1 MIDMNR
7 KKKDKNQRKK
17 RMKIENLCIN
27 CMREMKSQTGVCE
40 HCGFDERKYDF
51 PQHHMRPFTILAG
64 KYLIGKAIGEG
75 GFGIT
80 YIGMDLELEAR
91 VAIKEYYPQGAAAR
105 DSRTNDG
112 TVRSY
117 SENTRTFF
125 EEGREKFINEA
136 RTIAKFR
143 ELPEIVG
150 VIEFFREN
158 QTAYI
163 VMEYLDG
170 QTLKQYLKANDG
182 KIPADELL
190 RMMKPLISSL
200 GKIHSQGLIHRD
212 ISPDNIMLMKDG
224 SIKILDFGG
233 ARDFI
238 SQNGKSLSVM
248 VKHGYAPE
256 EQYRSHGD
264 QGPWTDV
271 YALCAT
277 MYRCITGKIPPE
289 ALDRL
294 YQDELK
300 PISSFGV
307 NCPKYIEQA
316 ITKGLS
322 VRKDGRYQSME
333 ELYDALYKEQ
343 KEPEKKHKE
352 KNSSIELE
360 HSEYIEHAI
369 DRGLNVYADELYDD
383 LQKEQIDQGLNA
395 YADELCDALQNEQID
410 QGLNAYADKLYDTLR
425 KEQRKSEKVHKSNET
440 DTKKKENK
448 RNVNKKNEEKKI
460 IITAAA
466 TAAIG
471 IAVIAGVGIKVKQP
485 DEEVVVKTVTTPTP
499 STKDEMTPTPEP
511 KNSDEEI
518 VQTASGVN
526 IIKQN
531 ATYYATAVECV
542 RADCSTN
549 SEPIDGVKMGQKLTS
564 TGVSEDKAWFE
575 VIMDDKVGYVRSEFV
590 SEKALEKIQDTPS
603 SLNNKEYLN
612 VYNGKGSGYY
622 GEGEKVK
629 ISTTKQSEAP
639 YFPVWSGNGM
649 IENPYFNETTIIMPE
664 TGKNEAYER
673 PLRYY
678 SDVQLKV
685 ERTKLY
691 DESGNFIIKIEGK
704 DYIFPMSVQEFENK
718 GGKIEKQDIKR
729 ISGYYTQNKIKAQ
742 CLKNEKAIL
751 FIGVKI
757 ENENQI
763 DIVSMDFCDSNLQVE
778 VPGSISIGQSTREDV
793 ENVYGK
799 MNSYMFETSYF
810 LNYYIEGEVT
820 IEFKFNQN
828 NIVSEII
835 VRKIPKDYTLPQ
847 S

>member
-1 MIDMNR
+1 
-7 KKKDKNQRKK
+7 
-17 RMKIENLCIN
+17 MKVENLCIN

-105 DSRTNDG
+105 DNRTNDG

-136 RTIAKFR
+136 RTIARFR

-170 QTLKQYLKANDG
+170 QTLKQYLKTNGG

-200 GKIHSQGLIHRD
+200 GKVHSQGLIHRD
-212 ISPDNIMLMKDG
+212 ISPDNIMLMQDG

-233 ARDFI
+233 ARDFV

-307 NCPKYIEQA
+307 NCPKYIEEA
-316 ITKGLS
+316 IIKGLS

-333 ELYDALYKEQ
+333 ELYDALYKG
-343 KEPEKKHKE
+343 KPPKPPEPPKP
-352 KNSSIELE
+352 KN
-360 HSEYIEHAI
+360 
-369 DRGLNVYADELYDD
+369 N
-383 LQKEQIDQGLNA
+383 KT
-395 YADELCDALQNEQID
+395 
-410 QGLNAYADKLYDTLR
+410 KL
-425 KEQRKSEKVHKSNET
+425 
-440 DTKKKENK
+440 
-448 RNVNKKNEEKKI
+448 I
-460 IITAAA
+460 IAAAA

-590 SEKALEKIQDTPS
+590 SEKELEKIQDTPS
-603 SLNNKEYLN
+603 SLNNKGYLN

-629 ISTTKQSEAP
+629 ISTTKQSEAS

-664 TGKNEAYER
+664 TGKNETYER

-691 DESGNFIIKIEGK
+691 DESGNFVIKIEGK

-742 CLKNEKAIL
+742 CLKNEKAIF

-757 ENENQI
+757 ENENQM
-763 DIVSMDFCDSNLQVE
+763 DIVSMDFCDSDLQVE
-778 VPGSISIGQSTREDV
+778 VPGSISIGQSTKEDV
-793 ENVYGK
+793 ENTYGK
-799 MNSYMFETSYF
+799 MNSYSFETSYF
-810 LNYYIEGEVT
+810 VNYYIEGEVT
-820 IEFKFNQN
+820 IEFKFNPY

-835 VRKIPKDYTLPQ
+835 VRKIPEDYVFLQ

>member
-1 MIDMNR
+1 
-7 KKKDKNQRKK
+7 
-17 RMKIENLCIN
+17 MKVENLCII

-105 DSRTNDG
+105 DNRTNDG

-136 RTIAKFR
+136 RTIARFR

-170 QTLKQYLKANDG
+170 QTLKQYLKTNSG

-200 GKIHSQGLIHRD
+200 GKVHSQGLIHRD
-212 ISPDNIMLMKDG
+212 ISPDNIMLMQDG

-233 ARDFI
+233 ARDFV

-264 QGPWTDV
+264 QGPWPDV

-307 NCPKYIEQA
+307 NCPKYIEEA
-316 ITKGLS
+316 IIKGLS

-333 ELYDALYKEQ
+333 ELYDALYKG
-343 KEPEKKHKE
+343 KPPKPPEPPKP
-352 KNSSIELE
+352 KN
-360 HSEYIEHAI
+360 
-369 DRGLNVYADELYDD
+369 N
-383 LQKEQIDQGLNA
+383 KT
-395 YADELCDALQNEQID
+395 
-410 QGLNAYADKLYDTLR
+410 KL
-425 KEQRKSEKVHKSNET
+425 
-440 DTKKKENK
+440 
-448 RNVNKKNEEKKI
+448 I
-460 IITAAA
+460 IAAAA

-526 IIKQN
+526 IIKKN
-531 ATYYATAVECV
+531 AIYYVKEDVNV
-542 RADCSTN
+542 RSDCSVEA
-549 SEPIDGVKMGQKLTS
+549 EPLTGATVGQELAS
-564 TGVSEDKAWFE
+564 TGISEDGDWIEIKMNGQTGYVFADL
-575 VIMDDKVGYVRSEFV
+575 VSTTAPVKYHLDVGYDAE
-590 SEKALEKIQDTPS
+590 
-603 SLNNKEYLN
+603 
-612 VYNGKGSGYY
+612 GSGDYSV
-622 GEGEKVK
+622 GEQVK
-629 ISTTKQSEAP
+629 ISAAEYFVVWLGGNFDKIELIKDIYSKDTT
-639 YFPVWSGNGM
+639 F
-649 IENPYFNETTIIMPE
+649 IMPDHDAYVSDMTLTQSAE
-664 TGKNEAYER
+664 VKN
-673 PLRYY
+673 PN
-678 SDVQLKV
+678 
-685 ERTKLY
+685 LY
-691 DESGNFIIKIEGK
+691 DEFGRTVIKLDGEK
-704 DYIFPMSVQEFENK
+704 YTLPVSVQELESK
-718 GGKIEKQDIKR
+718 GWECDFGDEEEIKAYPGYYVMGGMASKINEDGIPSYIYVTGKIND
-729 ISGYYTQNKIKAQ
+729 NK
-742 CLKNEKAIL
+742 
-751 FIGVKI
+751 
-757 ENENQI
+757 QI
-763 DIVSMDFCDSNLQVE
+763 DIVGMKSCVYDNGQMEL
-778 VPGSISIGQSTREDV
+778 PGGINV
-793 ENVYGK
+793 ENSRYKDVRNIYGEGGG
-799 MNSYMFETSYF
+799 SYILGDVAVEIIYDDSTYDGEKRYDDQNENDMP
-810 LNYYIEGEVT
+810 IAEVT
-820 IEFKFNQN
+820 VIKLPEN
-828 NIVSEII
+828 
-835 VRKIPKDYTLPQ
+835 YTPPQ
-847 S
+847 D

>member
-1 MIDMNR
+1 
-7 KKKDKNQRKK
+7 
-17 RMKIENLCIN
+17 MKVENLCIN

-105 DSRTNDG
+105 DNRTNDG

-136 RTIAKFR
+136 RTIARFR

-170 QTLKQYLKANDG
+170 QTLKQYLKTNGG

-200 GKIHSQGLIHRD
+200 GKVHSQGLIHRD
-212 ISPDNIMLMKDG
+212 ISPDNIMLMQDG

-233 ARDFI
+233 ARDFV

-307 NCPKYIEQA
+307 NCPKYIEEA
-316 ITKGLS
+316 IIKGLS

-333 ELYDALYKEQ
+333 ELYDALYKG
-343 KEPEKKHKE
+343 KPPKPPEPPKP
-352 KNSSIELE
+352 KN
-360 HSEYIEHAI
+360 
-369 DRGLNVYADELYDD
+369 N
-383 LQKEQIDQGLNA
+383 KT
-395 YADELCDALQNEQID
+395 
-410 QGLNAYADKLYDTLR
+410 KL
-425 KEQRKSEKVHKSNET
+425 
-440 DTKKKENK
+440 
-448 RNVNKKNEEKKI
+448 I
-460 IITAAA
+460 IAAA
-466 TAAIG
+466 AAAAIG
-471 IAVIAGVGIKVKQP
+471 IAVIAGVGIKMKQS
-485 DEEVVVKTVTTPTP
+485 DEKEVVAKVAV
-499 STKDEMTPTPEP
+499 TPE
-511 KNSDEEI
+511 E
-518 VQTASGVN
+518 
-526 IIKQN
+526 
-531 ATYYATAVECV
+531 AVESMDDDFGMDMEGATEV
-542 RADCSTN
+542 TGQNLYNESGRFVIK
-549 SEPIDGVKMGQKLTS
+549 IDGEDYTLP
-564 TGVSEDKAWFE
+564 VSIQELESNGWECYFGDIEETEKYSGDYIYGGWAKKRNEDGGFR
-575 VIMDDKVGYVRSEFV
+575 IFQTIG
-590 SEKALEKIQDTPS
+590 KI
-603 SLNNKEYLN
+603 NNK
-612 VYNGKGSGYY
+612 G
-622 GEGEKVK
+622 
-629 ISTTKQSEAP
+629 
-639 YFPVWSGNGM
+639 
-649 IENPYFNETTIIMPE
+649 
-664 TGKNEAYER
+664 
-673 PLRYY
+673 
-678 SDVQLKV
+678 
-685 ERTKLY
+685 
-691 DESGNFIIKIEGK
+691 
-704 DYIFPMSVQEFENK
+704 
-718 GGKIEKQDIKR
+718 
-729 ISGYYTQNKIKAQ
+729 
-742 CLKNEKAIL
+742 
-751 FIGVKI
+751 
-757 ENENQI
+757 QI
-763 DIVSMDFCDSNLQVE
+763 DIVGIDGYHYESMELPGGILVGKSTMQDIQNIYGESERGVYYITGDVSIKFDYDSNDKVYS
-778 VPGSISIGQSTREDV
+778 VSINKLP
-793 ENVYGK
+793 EN
-799 MNSYMFETSYF
+799 
-810 LNYYIEGEVT
+810 
-820 IEFKFNQN
+820 
-828 NIVSEII
+828 
-835 VRKIPKDYTLPQ
+835 YTPPQ
-847 S
+847 D

>member
-1 MIDMNR
+1 
-7 KKKDKNQRKK
+7 
-17 RMKIENLCIN
+17 MKVENLCIN

-105 DSRTNDG
+105 DNRTNDG

-136 RTIAKFR
+136 RTIARFR

-170 QTLKQYLKANDG
+170 QTLKQYLKTNGG

-200 GKIHSQGLIHRD
+200 GKVHSQGLIHRD
-212 ISPDNIMLMKDG
+212 ISPDNIMLMQDG

-233 ARDFI
+233 ARDFV

-307 NCPKYIEQA
+307 NCPKYIEEA
-316 ITKGLS
+316 IIKGLS

-333 ELYDALYKEQ
+333 ELYDALYKGNPP
-343 KEPEKKHKE
+343 KPPEPPKP
-352 KNSSIELE
+352 KN
-360 HSEYIEHAI
+360 
-369 DRGLNVYADELYDD
+369 N
-383 LQKEQIDQGLNA
+383 KT
-395 YADELCDALQNEQID
+395 
-410 QGLNAYADKLYDTLR
+410 KL
-425 KEQRKSEKVHKSNET
+425 
-440 DTKKKENK
+440 
-448 RNVNKKNEEKKI
+448 I
-460 IITAAA
+460 IAAVA
-466 TAAIG
+466 VAAG
-471 IAVIAGVGIKVKQP
+471 VVVAAGVGMKMKQSG
-485 DEEVVVKTVTTPTP
+485 EKEVVAKVAATPTSIPEATATSEATATPVPEESEPVPTAELTHP
-499 STKDEMTPTPEP
+499 SY
-511 KNSDEEI
+511 
-518 VQTASGVN
+518 
-526 IIKQN
+526 
-531 ATYYATAVECV
+531 YYAKEKTKVYV
-542 RADCSTN
+542 DTDTN
-549 SEPIDGVKMGQKLTS
+549 SECLGELEDGQEVPYYDDSMNDWLCIKYKNRQKAYVQKAYVSTEIPEERFRLSIADAYASGFYKAGQKIRIEYDGNTQDGYYFHNWSCHIDGVVEDPYATVTEVTMPDEDIDIGWCGSDWKPVEIQTDSLREVLTDYTIKINGESYKLPMTYEEFEQKGWRAEYENLEEEVRIMGVRS
-564 TGVSEDKAWFE
+564 TKTFQNQNDSSEINCDLALKADGNVYIVGLGIFKNQNTTLNIEFPGGIVFGKSTRDDIKSAYGETSEDVFSGGDPNYMGYWR
-575 VIMDDKVGYVRSEFV
+575 DGSVGIDFGFTDEGQMETFN
-590 SEKALEKIQDTPS
+590 LDNNPS
-603 SLNNKEYLN
+603 SY
-612 VYNGKGSGYY
+612 
-622 GEGEKVK
+622 
-629 ISTTKQSEAP
+629 
-639 YFPVWSGNGM
+639 
-649 IENPYFNETTIIMPE
+649 
-664 TGKNEAYER
+664 
-673 PLRYY
+673 
-678 SDVQLKV
+678 
-685 ERTKLY
+685 
-691 DESGNFIIKIEGK
+691 
-704 DYIFPMSVQEFENK
+704 
-718 GGKIEKQDIKR
+718 
-729 ISGYYTQNKIKAQ
+729 
-742 CLKNEKAIL
+742 
-751 FIGVKI
+751 
-757 ENENQI
+757 
-763 DIVSMDFCDSNLQVE
+763 
-778 VPGSISIGQSTREDV
+778 
-793 ENVYGK
+793 
-799 MNSYMFETSYF
+799 
-810 LNYYIEGEVT
+810 
-820 IEFKFNQN
+820 
-828 NIVSEII
+828 
-835 VRKIPKDYTLPQ
+835 
-847 S
+847 

>member
-1 MIDMNR
+1 
-7 KKKDKNQRKK
+7 
-17 RMKIENLCIN
+17 MKIENLCIN

-170 QTLKQYLKANDG
+170 QTLKQYLKANGG

-200 GKIHSQGLIHRD
+200 GKVHSQGLIHRD

-294 YQDELK
+294 YEDELK
-300 PISSFGV
+300 PISSFNV
-307 NCPKYIEQA
+307 DCPKYIEEA
-316 ITKGLS
+316 ILKGLS

-333 ELYDALYKEQ
+333 ELYNVLYKEQ
-343 KEPEKKHKE
+343 KKPEKKHKE
-352 KNSSIELE
+352 KISSIESE

-369 DRGLNVYADELYDD
+369 DQGLNVYADEL
-383 LQKEQIDQGLNA
+383 
-395 YADELCDALQNEQID
+395 CDTLRKEQID
-410 QGLNAYADKLYDTLR
+410 QGLNAYADKLYDDLR
-425 KEQRKSEKVHKSNET
+425 KEQRKPEKVYKSNET
-440 DTKKKENK
+440 DTEKKENNK
-448 RNVNKKNEEKKI
+448 NVNKKNKEKKI
-460 IITAAA
+460 RIVAVIIAVIGIAIS
-466 TAAIG
+466 AAIG
-471 IAVIAGVGIKVKQP
+471 IKMGQ
-485 DEEVVVKTVTTPTP
+485 
-499 STKDEMTPTPEP
+499 S
-511 KNSDEEI
+511 N
-518 VQTASGVN
+518 QTASGVN

-531 ATYYATAVECV
+531 DTYYVDVE
-542 RADCSTN
+542 
-549 SEPIDGVKMGQKLTS
+549 
-564 TGVSEDKAWFE
+564 
-575 VIMDDKVGYVRSEFV
+575 
-590 SEKALEKIQDTPS
+590 
-603 SLNNKEYLN
+603 
-612 VYNGKGSGYY
+612 
-622 GEGEKVK
+622 
-629 ISTTKQSEAP
+629 
-639 YFPVWSGNGM
+639 
-649 IENPYFNETTIIMPE
+649 
-664 TGKNEAYER
+664 
-673 PLRYY
+673 
-678 SDVQLKV
+678 
-685 ERTKLY
+685 
-691 DESGNFIIKIEGK
+691 
-704 DYIFPMSVQEFENK
+704 K
-718 GGKIEKQDIKR
+718 GGKIHTDCDTGSEVIAETTFGQEL
-729 ISGYYTQNKIKAQ
+729 ISTGIS
-742 CLKNEKAIL
+742 
-751 FIGVKI
+751 
-757 ENENQI
+757 ENGRWI
-763 DIVSMDFCDSNLQVE
+763 
-778 VPGSISIGQSTREDV
+778 
-793 ENVYGK
+793 
-799 MNSYMFETSYF
+799 
-810 LNYYIEGEVT
+810 EVT
-820 IEFKFNQN
+820 INGETGY
-828 NIVSEII
+828 I
-835 VRKIPKDYTLPQ
+835 RKQWVKPGIE
-847 S
+847 

>member
-1 MIDMNR
+1 
-7 KKKDKNQRKK
+7 
-17 RMKIENLCIN
+17 MKVENLCIN

-80 YIGMDLELEAR
+80 YIGIDLELEAR

-170 QTLKQYLKANDG
+170 QTLKQYLKANGG
-182 KIPADELL
+182 KIQADELL

-200 GKIHSQGLIHRD
+200 GKIHRQGLIHRD

-307 NCPKYIEQA
+307 NCPKYIEEA
-316 ITKGLS
+316 IIKGLS

-333 ELYDALYKEQ
+333 ELYDALYKG
-343 KEPEKKHKE
+343 KPPKPPEPPKP
-352 KNSSIELE
+352 KN
-360 HSEYIEHAI
+360 
-369 DRGLNVYADELYDD
+369 N
-383 LQKEQIDQGLNA
+383 KT
-395 YADELCDALQNEQID
+395 
-410 QGLNAYADKLYDTLR
+410 KL
-425 KEQRKSEKVHKSNET
+425 
-440 DTKKKENK
+440 
-448 RNVNKKNEEKKI
+448 I
-460 IITAAA
+460 IAAAA

-590 SEKALEKIQDTPS
+590 SEKELEKIQDTPS
-603 SLNNKEYLN
+603 SLNNKGYLN

-664 TGKNEAYER
+664 TGKNETYER

-691 DESGNFIIKIEGK
+691 DESGNFVIKIEGK

-742 CLKNEKAIL
+742 CLKNEKAIF

-757 ENENQI
+757 ENENQM
-763 DIVSMDFCDSNLQVE
+763 DIVSMDFCDSDLQVE
-778 VPGSISIGQSTREDV
+778 VPGSISIGQSTKEDV
-793 ENVYGK
+793 ENTYGK
-799 MNSYMFETSYF
+799 MNSYSSETSYF
-810 LNYYIEGEVT
+810 VNYYIEGEVT

-835 VRKIPKDYTLPQ
+835 VRKIPEDYVLLQ